1 MSQNS
6 CLCFFGLRFLAA
18 AEDYVS
24 RTTTWYVLFPSGSGF
39 VLNVPSGLAT
49 PVNDIIIMNDD
60 KQVPTGTTGEIWIR
74 GPNVMRGY
82 WHDQGQES
90 IDSSVYLLSIFI
102 HSAATDKVLTKD
114 GWFKT
119 GDLGY
124 LDEEGFLYIRDRSKL
139 SH

>member
-1 MSQNS
+1 M
-6 CLCFFGLRFLAA
+6 
-18 AEDYVS
+18 
-24 RTTTWYVLFPSGSGF
+24 
-39 VLNVPSGLAT
+39 LNVPSGLAT